1 MPGSNFLRIRKAR
14 GSSSEYPG
22 GWKIIFNIKQ
32 PQSNELDCIERETE
46 INDADQMKGAI
57 ELLGYHQAIHV
68 VKTRTKTKY
77 QDMEI
82 CLDEVE
88 ELGSFI
94 EVEKIVEGEGE
105 TVQNELFGFLETIGV
120 SKENRV
126 LKGYDTLLYIKQN
139 PR

>member
-1 MPGSNFLRIRKAR
+1 
-14 GSSSEYPG
+14 
-22 GWKIIFNIKQ
+22 
-32 PQSNELDCIERETE
+32 
-46 INDADQMKGAI
+46 MKGAI